1 MIRGSNLG
9 SILLLV
15 KTMPKPDRRSYRQR
29 QRDANKRK
37 QRSESEKARSDSVEG
52 GTRLNRTIA
61 RAGICSRREADVL
74 IEKGVVKVNGEVVT
88 TLGVKVQ
95 EGDEVLVRG
104 KRITRVNFEYI
115 LLNKPSDT
123 ITTVSDERGRRTVM
137 DLLRGESISKAGM
150 FPVGRLDRHTTGA
163 LLITNDGD
171 LAYRLTHPKFEIEK
185 IYRVRTANPL
195 TFEQLEELRT
205 GVELQ
210 DGFANVDRIEILP
223 GKDGNEAGVSLHQGR
238 NRQIRRMFE
247 KIGSDVMR
255 LERVKYAGLT
265 TAGVR
270 SGKWRRLTSREVTKL
285 YKSVK
290 L

>member
-1 MIRGSNLG
+1 
-9 SILLLV
+9 
-15 KTMPKPDRRSYRQR
+15 MPKPEKRSYRQNR
-29 QRDANKRK
+29 RDAKN
-37 QRSESEKARSDSVEG
+37 QRPGPESGKDRSGSVEG

-61 RAGICSRREADVL
+61 RAGVCSRREADVL

-88 TLGVKVQ
+88 TLGAKVQ
-95 EGDEVLVRG
+95 ESDEVLVRG
-104 KRITRVNFEYI
+104 KRITQVTFEYI

-137 DLLRGESISKAGM
+137 DLLGRDSFSKSGL
-150 FPVGRLDRHTTGA
+150 FPVGRLDRHTTGV

-195 TFEQLEELRT
+195 TSGQLEELRA
-205 GVELQ
+205 GVELE

-223 GKDGNEAGVSLHQGR
+223 GKDGNEAGVSLHEGR

-247 KIGSDVMR
+247 KIGSDVIR

-265 TAGVR
+265 PAGVR
-270 SGKWRRLTSREVTKL
+270 SGKWRRLTSREVSRL